1 MPCDLQTR
9 DHAFR
14 GPAQERYLLPCR
26 AFLVTIPGRFDPFTA
41 PRNGC
46 LLHLPRRVRRFISP
60 YFPYRPAM
68 EVIMES
74 HGALVNTGAVDCVKS
89 VGVIRKVTR

>member
-1 MPCDLQTR
+1 MPR
-9 DHAFR
+9 
-14 GPAQERYLLPCR
+14 R
-26 AFLVTIPGRFDPFTA
+26 AFPVPIPGRFDPFAT
-41 PRNGC
+41 PRNGF
-46 LLHLPRRVRRFISP
+46 LLHLRMRARRFISP

-89 VGVIRKVTR
+89 VGVIRKVTH